1 MFVISNTED
10 RKSAQQL
17 TSQWTLDRKKYALA
31 ALFVAFFKR
40 KIENIGSQGSD
51 SYYWKPALIKCNT
64 YHFPRLNCIALSESP
79 IQPRIRHFSDVDNHP
94 GFQRHI
100 HLKMGAWRTLTV
112 TEKMIFSVT
121 SASQKIVPP
130 KKKNILLSTY
140 STIQWNLLM
149 MAMPQTKPFIE
160 PHPMLGFKKL

>member
-1 MFVISNTED
+1 MFVTSNTED

-64 YHFPRLNCIALSESP
+64 YHFPHLNCIALSESP
-79 IQPRIRHFSDVDNHP
+79 IQPRIRCFSDVDNHP

-130 KKKNILLSTY
+130 KKKKSLQKKI
-140 STIQWNLLM
+140 II
-149 MAMPQTKPFIE
+149 KPI
-160 PHPMLGFKKL
+160 